1 MKNKPL
7 FAIFL
12 IIFINMLGFGLI
24 LPLLPYY
31 AEGFGA
37 SDTVIGFLV
46 AIYAAGQFLGAPILG
61 RLSDQY
67 GRRPILLLSIF
78 GTLVGFLIL
87 GFANT
92 LWLLFLS
99 RLIDG
104 LTGGNIS
111 VARAYISDV
120 TTDEDRAK
128 GLGVIGAGFGLGFII
143 GPATGGI
150 LSQWGFA
157 LPAFVAAGLTLL
169 NLILVFLWLEES
181 LPIEERKKTASKKS
195 LFSFNAL
202 GDALKRPYV
211 GTLLITRFF
220 FGIAFSIFE
229 SIFSLYALRKFNL
242 SAEQTGL
249 VLTYVGVLTVIVQG
263 GLMGRI
269 TKRFSEKSLISSSIA
284 IMAIALIGW
293 GLAPSIPVLLV
304 VLAPIAYAGGV
315 LTTVIPSTLS
325 KSVEEEDIG
334 EILGVSASTESL
346 TRVIAPS
353 LGGLLLGKLSVA
365 APGVFSGILLI
376 GVLAYVW
383 VRFQKLSTRSYPT
396 SID

>member
-181 LPIEERKKTASKKS
+181 LPIEERKNTTSKKS

-315 LTTVIPSTLS
+315 L
-325 KSVEEEDIG
+325 
-334 EILGVSASTESL
+334 
-346 TRVIAPS
+346 
-353 LGGLLLGKLSVA
+353 
-365 APGVFSGILLI
+365 
-376 GVLAYVW
+376 AYVW
-383 VRFQKLSTRSYPT
+383 VRFQKLSTHSYPT

>member
-31 AEGFGA
+31 AESFGA
-37 SDTVIGFLV
+37 SDTVIGLLV
-46 AIYAAGQFLGAPILG
+46 AIYAAGQFFGAPILG
-61 RLSDQY
+61 RLSDHY

-78 GTLVGFLIL
+78 GTLVGFIIL
-87 GFANT
+87 GLANA

-99 RLIDG
+99 RVIDG

-120 TTDEDRAK
+120 TTNEDRAK

-157 LPAFVAAGLTLL
+157 LPAYVAAGLTLI
-169 NLILVFLWLEES
+169 NLVLVFLWLQES
-181 LPIEERKKTASKKS
+181 LPMEERKTNTTLKS
-195 LFSFNAL
+195 IFSFNAL
-202 GDALKRPYV
+202 GDALRRPFV
-211 GTLLITRFF
+211 GTLLITRFV
-220 FGIAFSIFE
+220 FGIGFSIFE
-229 SIFSLYALRKFNL
+229 SIFSLYALRRFNL
-242 SAEQTGL
+242 TAEQTGL
-249 VLTYVGVLTVIVQG
+249 MLTYVGVLTVIVQG

-269 TKRFSEKSLISSSIA
+269 TKRFSEKSLIISSVA
-284 IMAIALIGW
+284 IMAIGLLGW
-293 GLAPSIPVLLV
+293 GIAPSIPVLLI

-325 KSVEEEDIG
+325 KSVDDDDVG

-353 LGGLLLGKLSVA
+353 LGGLLLGKLSTA
-365 APGVFSGILLI
+365 APGVFGGILLI
-376 GVLAYVW
+376 FLLGYVW
-383 VRFQKLSTRSYPT
+383 IRFQNLSKVPAEA
-396 SID
+396 

>member
-37 SDTVIGFLV
+37 SDTVIGLLV
-46 AIYAAGQFLGAPILG
+46 AVYAAGQFFGAPILG
-61 RLSDQY
+61 QLSDQY
-67 GRRPILLLSIF
+67 GRRPILLISIL
-78 GTLVGFLIL
+78 GTLIGFVIL

-99 RLIDG
+99 RIIDG

-150 LSQWGFA
+150 LSQWGFS

-169 NLILVFLWLEES
+169 NLVLVFLWLQES
-181 LPIEERKKTASKKS
+181 LPVEERKKITSKKP

-202 GDALKRPYV
+202 GAALKRPYV
-211 GTLLITRFF
+211 GTLLVTRFI
-220 FGIAFSIFE
+220 FGISFSIFE

-269 TKRFSEKSLISSSIA
+269 TKRFSEKGLIISSIA
-284 IMAIALIGW
+284 IMAIALVGW
-293 GLAPSIPVLLV
+293 GLAPTLPILLI

-325 KSVEEEDIG
+325 KSVEDKNVG

-353 LGGLLLGKLSVA
+353 LGGLLLGKLSTA
-365 APGVFSGILLI
+365 APGVFSGILL
-376 GVLAYVW
+376 VLLLIYVW
-383 VRFQKLSTRSYPT
+383 VRFRKLET
-396 SID
+396 DQA